1 MIAKPTS
8 LHRGINFQPPS
19 QNQTLL
25 LPIPGSA
32 PHTKPPKK
40 KKQQLISKVLQCY
53 NTQNSGKQNPKL
65 QDLNNSSQSI
75 EEYLPPS
82 NNQNFQTQ

>member
-1 MIAKPTS
+1 MMAKPTS
-8 LHRGINFQPPS
+8 LHRGNNFVPTS
-19 QNQTLL
+19 QNQPLL

-40 KKQQLISKVLQCY
+40 KKQQLISKVLLQVY
-53 NTQNSGKQNPKL
+53 NTHNSSKQNPKH

-75 EEYLPPS
+75 E
-82 NNQNFQTQ
+82 